1 MARRR
6 GSAMALKA
14 SEVVAALAMGAN
26 IFLYRNMSSTFLRLF
41 GQSPRPQ
48 TEGDF
53 LMKIADNGAPAPPD
67 FIAFGVLV
75 CFAAFLL
82 AWPGTALDRLWA
94 INPRAH
100 AELSSLGKWVA
111 IAFLLLAVVAV
122 YTAVLWFRRR
132 VLGWRLAVVAIA
144 VQVVGNLVNIVRG
157 DLLRG
162 VVGLAIAALLLFY
175 LLSRAV
181 KAAFRAAHDSD
192 A

>member
-1 MARRR
+1 
-6 GSAMALKA
+6 
-14 SEVVAALAMGAN
+14 
-26 IFLYRNMSSTFLRLF
+26 
-41 GQSPRPQ
+41 
-48 TEGDF
+48 
-53 LMKIADNGAPAPPD
+53 MKIADNGAPAPPD

-75 CFAAFLL
+75 CFAASMAALAAFLL

-192 A
+192 AD